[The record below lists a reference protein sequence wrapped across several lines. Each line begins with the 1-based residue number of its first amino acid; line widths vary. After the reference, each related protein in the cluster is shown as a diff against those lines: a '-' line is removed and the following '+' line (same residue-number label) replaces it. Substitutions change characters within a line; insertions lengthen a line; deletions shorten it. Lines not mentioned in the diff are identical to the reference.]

1 MRKYLFVVLFLSL
14 CPQIV
19 ACDSKTE
26 KIFAEIESGL
36 EQLEGIETLSYEYVT
51 EITNE
56 NGMGSMGHVVEMNR
70 NTGDYTYIMSV
81 DGVPVSENRRE
92 NGMSYWK
99 VNGEWYEAKDIT
111 EPPYPADIIPEKG
124 DIETVKRNESDG
136 TVRIEIY
143 LNDNALRQRES
154 NLRQAGED
162 AVKSLEEWGIS
173 DELTEA
179 QQELNEL
186 HQNIRFIGESRHFV
200 IDKNGILTEYREI
213 LDYMDN
219 GAAEHSETV
228 FRFNQ

>member
-26 KIFAEIESGL
+26 KTFAEIESGL
-36 EQLEGIETLSYEYVT
+36 EQLEGIETLSYEYIT

-56 NGMGSMGHVVEMNR
+56 NGTGSIGHVVEMNR
-70 NTGDYTYIMSV
+70 NTGDYTYTMFV
-81 DGVPVSENRRE
+81 DEVPISENCYE
-92 NGMSYWK
+92 NGMSYRK
-99 VNGEWYEAKDIT
+99 VNGDWYEAKDLT

-124 DIETVKRNESDG
+124 DIETVKRSESDG

-154 NLRQAGED
+154 NLREAGED

-186 HQNIRFIGESRHFV
+186 HHNIRFIEEIRHYV
-200 IDKNGILTEYREI
+200 IDENGVLIEYREV

-219 GAAEHSETV
+219 GTAEHGEMI
-228 FRFNQ
+228 FCIKQ